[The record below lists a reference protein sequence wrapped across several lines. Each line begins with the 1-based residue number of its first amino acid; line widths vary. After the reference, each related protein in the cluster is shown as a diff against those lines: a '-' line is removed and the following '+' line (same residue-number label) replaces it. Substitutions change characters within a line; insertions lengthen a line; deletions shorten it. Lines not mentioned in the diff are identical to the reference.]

1 MLTSLMAL
9 WAVFFGMLTPGTLP
23 GGTPTFPGGT
33 PGTSVGIPGGGFG
46 MPGPDSSGPLKGRYF
61 TGQFTNA
68 AGTRNYRGYVPAT
81 YKAGTAVPLVVA
93 LHGCAQTADI
103 FGKQTKLDNLAEA
116 KGFIAVYPEQNSKAN
131 SMSCWNWFKPEHQQR
146 GQGEPSIIA
155 GITQWVQQNY
165 TVDAKRV
172 YVEGFSAGA
181 AMSNV
186 MAATYPD
193 VYAASGVGSGIEY
206 NGGVAAMGGY
216 ILDAKQSGRAAYQAM
231 GSHARVVPTVIVHGG
246 ADKTVPVANA
256 DHLVQQWQTT
266 NDLADDGVLNGSVP
280 TAAAATKSDFGF
292 GGQYTVT
299 SYADGHGREV
309 LQYWRVDQM
318 KHAWSGGCSC
328 QDYSYPNGPDETKAM
343 VDFFLNHPMP

>member
-1 MLTSLMAL
+1 SYSCIRSPAPSLYRSPEVIEREGERIADFADGAL
-9 WAVFFGMLTPGTLP
+9 GRLLRHVDARNTPGGDSDVPRRHPRHQRGHPRRRVRHARPRQLRPAQGPVLHRAVYQRRRHAELP
-23 GGTPTFPGGT
+23 RLRAGH
-33 PGTSVGIPGGGFG
+33 VQ
-46 MPGPDSSGPLKGRYF
+46 GRY
-61 TGQFTNA
+61 GGA
-68 AGTRNYRGYVPAT
+68 AG
-81 YKAGTAVPLVVA
+81 VA

-172 YVEGFSAGA
+172 YVAGLCAGA

-216 ILDAKQSGRAAYQAM
+216 ILDAKQ
-231 GSHARVVPTVIVHGG
+231 
-246 ADKTVPVANA
+246 
-256 DHLVQQWQTT
+256 
-266 NDLADDGVLNGSVP
+266 
-280 TAAAATKSDFGF
+280 
-292 GGQYTVT
+292 
-299 SYADGHGREV
+299 
-309 LQYWRVDQM
+309 
-318 KHAWSGGCSC
+318 
-328 QDYSYPNGPDETKAM
+328 
-343 VDFFLNHPMP
+343 